1 MTFDLKRLPAA
12 LGPPIHVEEED
23 SLCWRM
29 KMKIFLS
36 ASAATLLM
44 LPEQQPLTFSMLAVL
59 LWAAETRSPAGLWL
73 LTGSELFTSSLHL
86 LLSLPPSDLSLSFF
100 SLFVHPLVFPAA
112 DLFLPLFSRSS
123 FSFSNLVFLCLMNKI
138 NFCF

>member
-1 MTFDLKRLPAA
+1 M
-12 LGPPIHVEEED
+12 EEED

-29 KMKIFLS
+29 KMRSFLS

-44 LPEQQPLTFSMLAVL
+44 LAELMLPEQQPLSASMLAVL
-59 LWAAETRSPAGLWL
+59 LWARDTTSWQLSGS
-73 LTGSELFTSSLHL
+73 SELQSSFTSSLHL
-86 LLSLPPSDLSLSFF
+86 LLSLSLPQILLSFF
-100 SLFVHPLVFPAA
+100 SFFFFNPPTRFPDFSSLSFA
-112 DLFLPLFSRSS
+112 LFSLF